1 MTADDPENSLVFG
14 IILVSGWKMDSSR
27 GQDNLQKDFLAF
39 LFPESSS
46 DQQRGHDSQQNEV
59 MNTAA
64 VHGQRSNSG
73 MLNFTG
79 TANPPPFNQQLDLM
93 TMSNLMSMQG
103 MDTTALPAPPS
114 STGLTPQVI
123 FEQQYKLTQLHQL
136 QQLQNQIQN
145 QIFQQQLALISGQS
159 VLNTHDTSV
168 EPGRDQITSFSGL
181 PTPMSSTELRPLP
194 NPEFLSRIGSQYPNP
209 PSQDVYSSHALDP
222 VSLPSPHDTS
232 VSTQYLRDTRHP
244 GSSSAPANIVFRH
257 TSPSMPLPSPP
268 DLDIDISPL
277 TSPWLEAYHNQRPPN
292 KRTISPSAEDAARA
306 VRKRGPSMTSPVPTV
321 KQPIRHA
328 KSATNTPLLRSTR
341 SCRNST
347 VMETDSPSPVDL
359 SMPPPAPPGPRQ
371 SPPNSAASGTHEAT
385 SPMTPVTPAS
395 IMNLGRLGISSSL
408 TTTAAPTSQKADR
421 VKEPARAR
429 KTPDSGAPTK
439 GSRKGAL
446 PFISPGPKPIL
457 PAGTPSS
464 VNAGS
469 SALSPTVPNRK
480 SHKDAE
486 QKRRDSLKTAYDDLR
501 VLLPPVPLPS
511 DENFPDEPILP
522 GALPPRGPPK
532 AGGDGPNKGVSK
544 LQLLRCGNDFIRT
557 LKGRVERRD
566 SEIENLRREVLRLRA
581 IAGDVAGGEHIDLE
595 QDLDAIE
602 AYSTFRQT
610 SLGAVA
616 EEDDADDAE
625 E

>member
-1 MTADDPENSLVFG
+1 MDP
-14 IILVSGWKMDSSR
+14 SR
-27 GQDNLQKDFLAF
+27 VHDNNHQKDFMAF

-46 DQQRGHDSQQNEV
+46 DQQRGHDSQQNEAI
-59 MNTAA
+59 NAAA
-64 VHGQRSNSG
+64 VHVQRPTSG

-79 TANPPPFNQQLDLM
+79 LTNPPPFNQQLDLM

-103 MDTTALPAPPS
+103 MDTTSLPALPS
-114 STGLTPQVI
+114 STGLSPQVV

-145 QIFQQQLALISGQS
+145 QIFQQQLALISAQS
-159 VLNTHDTSV
+159 TLNAHDSSV
-168 EPGRDQITSFSGL
+168 EPAAQITTFSGL

-194 NPEFLSRIGSQYPNP
+194 NPEFLGRISSQYPNP
-209 PSQDVYSSHALDP
+209 QDMYSSHALDP
-222 VSLPSPHDTS
+222 VSLPSPHDAS
-232 VSTQYLRDTRHP
+232 VSSQYLRETRHP
-244 GSSSAPANIVFRH
+244 GSSSAPANIVFHH
-257 TSPSMPLPSPP
+257 TSPPMPLPSPP

-277 TSPWLEAYHNQRPPN
+277 TSPWLEAYHTQRPPN

-306 VRKRGPSMTSPVPTV
+306 VRKRGPSTTSPAPTV
-321 KQPIRHA
+321 KQSIRHA
-328 KSATNTPLLRSTR
+328 KSATNTPLLRSTKSR
-341 SCRNST
+341 RNST
-347 VMETDSPSPVDL
+347 IMETDSPSPVDL

-371 SPPNSAASGTHEAT
+371 SPPNSAAPSTHEGT
-385 SPMTPVTPAS
+385 SPITPVTPAS

-408 TTTAAPTSQKADR
+408 TTAAAPTSQKAGR
-421 VKEPARAR
+421 VKEPARA
-429 KTPDSGAPTK
+429 KIVPDSGAPTK
-439 GSRKGAL
+439 GSKRGSL

-464 VNAGS
+464 LNAGS
-469 SALSPTVPNRK
+469 STLSPGVPNRK

-532 AGGDGPNKGVSK
+532 VGGDGPNKGVSK

-581 IAGDVAGGEHIDLE
+581 IAGDAAGGEHVDLE
-595 QDLDAIE
+595 TDLDAIE
-602 AYSTFRQT
+602 AYTTFRQS

-616 EEDDADDAE
+616 EGDDADDAE

>member
-1 MTADDPENSLVFG
+1 MDP
-14 IILVSGWKMDSSR
+14 SR
-27 GQDNLQKDFLAF
+27 GQDNNLNLQKDFLAF

-46 DQQRGHDSQQNEV
+46 GHQRDHDSQQNEV
-59 MNTAA
+59 MNAATA
-64 VHGQRSNSG
+64 HGQRSNSG

-79 TANPPPFNQQLDLM
+79 TSNPPPFNQQLDLM

-103 MDTTALPAPPS
+103 MDATAVPALPS

-159 VLNTHDTSV
+159 ALNTHDTSV
-168 EPGRDQITSFSGL
+168 EPARDQITTFSGL

-194 NPEFLSRIGSQYPNP
+194 NPEFLSRMGSQYPNP
-209 PSQDVYSSHALDP
+209 SQGVYSSHALDP

-232 VSTQYLRDTRHP
+232 VSPQYLRDMRHP
-244 GSSSAPANIVFRH
+244 GSSSAPANIVFHH
-257 TSPSMPLPSPP
+257 TSPPMPLPSPP

-277 TSPWLEAYHNQRPPN
+277 TSPWLEAYHTQRPPN
-292 KRTISPSAEDAARA
+292 KRTISPSAEDAART
-306 VRKRGPSMTSPVPTV
+306 VRKRGPSTSSPAPTV
-321 KQPIRHA
+321 KPSTRHA
-328 KSATNTPLLRSTR
+328 KSVTNTPLLRSTKSR
-341 SCRNST
+341 KNST
-347 VMETDSPSPVDL
+347 IMETDSPSPVDL

-371 SPPNSAASGTHEAT
+371 SPPNSAAPSTHEAA

-408 TTTAAPTSQKADR
+408 TTAAASTSQKADR
-421 VKEPARAR
+421 AKEPARAR
-429 KTPDSGAPTK
+429 MAPDNGAPTK
-439 GSRKGAL
+439 GSKKGAL
-446 PFISPGPKPIL
+446 PFISPGPKLIL

-464 VNAGS
+464 VNTGS
-469 SALSPTVPNRK
+469 SALSPPIPNRK

-581 IAGDVAGGEHIDLE
+581 IAGDAAGGEHIDLE

-602 AYSTFRQT
+602 AYSTFRQS

-616 EEDDADDAE
+616 EGDDADDAE
-625 E
+625 D

>member
-1 MTADDPENSLVFG
+1 
-14 IILVSGWKMDSSR
+14 MDSSR
-27 GQDNLQKDFLAF
+27 GQESNLNLQKDFLSF

-46 DQQRGHDSQQNEV
+46 DQQRGHDSQQNEA

-79 TANPPPFNQQLDLM
+79 TANSPPFNQQLDLM
-93 TMSNLMSMQG
+93 DYEQSHSMP
-103 MDTTALPAPPS
+103 LPALPS
-114 STGLTPQVI
+114 STSLTPQVI

-159 VLNTHDTSV
+159 TVNTHDTSV
-168 EPGRDQITSFSGL
+168 EPARDQIASFSGL
-181 PTPMSSTELRPLP
+181 PTPVSSTELRPLP

-209 PSQDVYSSHALDP
+209 QDVYSSHPLDP
-222 VSLPSPHDTS
+222 VSLPSPHDAS
-232 VSTQYLRDTRHP
+232 LSPQYLRDTRHP
-244 GSSSAPANIVFRH
+244 GSSSAPANIVFHH
-257 TSPSMPLPSPP
+257 TSPAMPPP

-277 TSPWLEAYHNQRPPN
+277 TSPWLEAYHHQRPPN

-306 VRKRGPSMTSPVPTV
+306 VRKRGPPTTSPASTV
-321 KQPIRHA
+321 KQSIRYA

-341 SCRNST
+341 SRRDSII
-347 VMETDSPSPVDL
+347 METDSPSPVDL

-371 SPPNSAASGTHEAT
+371 SPPNSSVPSNYEAT
-385 SPMTPVTPAS
+385 SPITPVTPAS

-408 TTTAAPTSQKADR
+408 TTTTSPTSQKADR
-421 VKEPARAR
+421 AKEPARAR
-429 KTPDSGAPTK
+429 IAPDSSAPTK
-439 GSRKGAL
+439 GFKKGAL
-446 PFISPGPKPIL
+446 PLISPGPKPIL
-457 PAGTPSS
+457 PAGMPSS

-469 SALSPTVPNRK
+469 SAQSPPIPNRK

-544 LQLLRCGNDFIRT
+544 LQLLRCGNEFIRT

-566 SEIENLRREVLRLRA
+566 SEIENLRREVLRLRV
-581 IAGDVAGGEHIDLE
+581 IAGDAAGGEHIDLE
-595 QDLDAIE
+595 QDLDAVE
-602 AYSTFRQT
+602 AYSTFRHS

-616 EEDDADDAE
+616 EGDDADDAE